1 MRIGE
6 TEESEYREEGVVL
19 LPDDGQ
25 KHIYDDPRNIDR
37 VVKSFLAVCLFL
49 FLFDIVFIFHHKH
62 LSFTEGEFPLEGFF
76 GFFGIY
82 GFGACVLLV
91 LLAKYVL
98 RNLVMRDDDYYE
110 R

>member
-1 MRIGE
+1 MRKR
-6 TEESEYREEGVVL
+6 ESEEREDREEGVVI

-25 KHIYDDPRNIDR
+25 SHIYDDPRNVNR
-37 VVKSFLAVCLFL
+37 VIKFFLGVCLIL

-62 LSFTEGEFPLEGFF
+62 LSFGEGEFPLEGLF
-76 GFFGIY
+76 GFFGIF
-82 GFGACVLLV
+82 GFVACVLLV

-98 RNLVMRDDDYYE
+98 RNLVMRDEDYYE